1 LNIDN
6 DILSDIMDMLTTLS
20 KNRQREILEEW
31 LWEILELHS

>member
-1 LNIDN
+1 LNIDK